1 MFGQHS
7 ARAFQDNIPD
17 RADGHLVEGGARAAN
32 SGGSDMTRVIA
43 PADLQRT
50 PAPSGSG
57 HRLKAVRITGGFLD
71 GVELELADGLN
82 CLIGHRGTGKTTAIE
97 FVRFALEEFRGDG
110 DGALRRRVDGLV
122 QTNLAGG
129 RISVIA
135 ETKDGIEY
143 RICRT
148 AHEPPAVFTAD
159 GEPTNIMPGS
169 TGVFRA
175 DVFSQDEVETI
186 ADDPLSQ
193 LALLDGFIAEPV
205 AEIEAQI
212 RNTIGELQSNGI
224 TVLELRGALAG
235 TSDALN
241 ELPAIEE
248 KLKKLAAAG
257 GGSSPAINQAHAQK
271 ALRDREA
278 QAIAATLE
286 LLRQEHRS
294 LSALAGRIARQ
305 ATPFEPDML
314 SSPNGETLRG
324 INAAVRECAAKVDA
338 AVVEAC
344 TAVELAGRSIST
356 AYDALRGEHQKQEAE
371 FRQLIEKHKIAEAQ
385 SAERAQ
391 LERKRNELLAHRKAK
406 QDLEA
411 RLAAAQQERQ
421 ALLARLSELRDG
433 RFKLRVQQAHRITQQ
448 LGPAIRVRIEQFG
461 NRDAYRQLI
470 EDALE
475 GARVNRKAV
484 AQKIV
489 DAVSPAE
496 LSAIVAARNRDSLID
511 QAGLNTNQADWVFTA
526 LAKDQVL
533 FDLETVELIDR
544 PWIELLDG
552 EQYKDSLSLST
563 GQKCTAILPILML
576 DSANPLLIDQ
586 PEDNL
591 DNSFIY
597 ETIVRSIRDVKARRQ
612 LIFVTHNPNIP
623 VLGDAERVFV
633 LRSDGAKAAVSH
645 VGTVD
650 ECKDEIVTLLEG
662 GEDAFRERQ
671 RRYNY

>member
-1 MFGQHS
+1 
-7 ARAFQDNIPD
+7 
-17 RADGHLVEGGARAAN
+17 
-32 SGGSDMTRVIA
+32 MTQVIA
-43 PADLQRT
+43 PAV
-50 PAPSGSG
+50 G
-57 HRLKAVRITGGFLD
+57 HPGGGDRPEAHRIKSISIAGGFLD
-71 GVELELADGLN
+71 GVELDFANGLN

-97 FVRFALEEFRGDG
+97 FARYALEEFRGDA
-110 DGALRRRVDGLV
+110 DGTLRRWVESLV
-122 QTNLAGG
+122 QTNLGGG
-129 RISVIA
+129 RITVVV

-148 AHEPPAVFTAD
+148 AQEPPAVFTAD
-159 GEPTNIMPGS
+159 GEPTNIAAGATS
-169 TGVFRA
+169 VFRA

-193 LALLDGFIAEPV
+193 LALLDSFIAEPI
-205 AEIEAQI
+205 AENEAQI
-212 RNTIGELQSNGI
+212 RTTIAELRSNSLS
-224 TVLELRGALAG
+224 VAELRGALAG
-235 TSDALN
+235 TSDALS

-248 KLKKLAAAG
+248 KLKKLAATG
-257 GGSSPAINQAHAQK
+257 GGSAPAINQAHTQK

-278 QAIAATLE
+278 RAVSATLD
-286 LLRQEHRS
+286 LLRQEHRG
-294 LSALAGRIARQ
+294 LSALTGRVARQ
-305 ATPFEPDML
+305 APTLEADML
-314 SSPNGETLRG
+314 DGPNADVLRG
-324 INAAVRECAAKVDA
+324 ISAAIQECAAKVDA
-338 AVVEAC
+338 AVADAC
-344 TAVELAGRSIST
+344 GAVEQAGQSISA
-356 AYDALRGEHQKQEAE
+356 AYEALRGAHQRQEAE
-371 FRQLIEKHKIAEAQ
+371 FRQLIEKHKVAEAQ

-391 LERKRNELLAHRKAK
+391 LERKRNELLAQRKTK
-406 QDLEA
+406 HDVEA
-411 RLAAAQQERQ
+411 RLAAALKERQ
-421 ALLARLSELRDG
+421 ALLARLSELRDT
-433 RFKLRVQQAHRITQQ
+433 RFRLRAQQASRITEQ

-461 NRDAYRQLI
+461 NRDAYRQLV

-475 GARVNRKAV
+475 GARVNRRVV

-489 DAVSPAE
+489 DAVSPGE
-496 LSAIVAARNRDSLID
+496 LSAIVAARSRDALID

-526 LAKDQVL
+526 LAKDSVL
-533 FDLETVELIDR
+533 FDLETIELIDR

-597 ETIVRSIRDVKARRQ
+597 ETIVRNIRDVKVRRQ

-633 LRSDGAKAAVSH
+633 LRSDGAKATVSR

-650 ECKDEIVTLLEG
+650 ECKEDIVTLLEG

>member
-1 MFGQHS
+1 MTQAITQAVG
-7 ARAFQDNIPD
+7 RPGGGD
-17 RADGHLVEGGARAAN
+17 RPEAHRIK
-32 SGGSDMTRVIA
+32 SISIA
-43 PADLQRT
+43 
-50 PAPSGSG
+50 
-57 HRLKAVRITGGFLD
+57 GGFLD
-71 GVELELADGLN
+71 GVELNFANGLN

-97 FVRFALEEFRGDG
+97 FVRYALEEFRGDA
-110 DGALRRRVDGLV
+110 DGTLRRWVESLV
-122 QTNLAGG
+122 QTNLGGG
-129 RISVIA
+129 RITVVV

-148 AHEPPAVFTAD
+148 AQEPPAVFTAD
-159 GEPTNIMPGS
+159 GEPTNIAAGATS
-169 TGVFRA
+169 VFRA

-193 LALLDGFIAEPV
+193 LALLDSFIAEPI
-205 AEIEAQI
+205 AENEAQI
-212 RNTIGELQSNGI
+212 RTTIAELQSNS
-224 TVLELRGALAG
+224 VSVAELRGALAG
-235 TSDALN
+235 TSDALS

-248 KLKKLAAAG
+248 KLKKLAATG
-257 GGSSPAINQAHAQK
+257 GGSAPAINQAHTQK

-278 QAIAATLE
+278 RAVSATLD
-286 LLRQEHRS
+286 LLRQEHRG
-294 LSALAGRIARQ
+294 LSALTGRVARQ
-305 ATPFEPDML
+305 APTLEADML
-314 SSPNGETLRG
+314 DGPNGDVLRG
-324 INAAVRECAAKVDA
+324 ISAAIQECAAKVDA
-338 AVVEAC
+338 AVADAC
-344 TAVELAGRSIST
+344 GAVEQAGQSISA
-356 AYDALRGEHQKQEAE
+356 AYEALRGAHQRQEAE
-371 FRQLIEKHKIAEAQ
+371 FRQLIEKHKVAEAQ

-391 LERKRNELLAHRKAK
+391 LERKRNELLAQRKTK
-406 QDLEA
+406 HDVEA
-411 RLAAAQQERQ
+411 RLAAALKERQ
-421 ALLARLSELRDG
+421 ALLARLSELRDT
-433 RFKLRVQQAHRITQQ
+433 RFSLRAQQASRITEQ

-461 NRDAYRQLI
+461 NRDAYRQVI

-475 GARVNRKAV
+475 GARVNRRVV
-484 AQKIV
+484 AQRIV
-489 DAVSPAE
+489 DAVSPGE
-496 LSAIVAARNRDSLID
+496 LSAIVAARSRDALID

-526 LAKDQVL
+526 LAKDSVL
-533 FDLETVELIDR
+533 FDLETIELIDR

-597 ETIVRSIRDVKARRQ
+597 ETIVRNIRDVKLRRQ

-633 LRSDGAKAAVSH
+633 LRSDGAKATISR

-650 ECKDEIVTLLEG
+650 ECKEDIVTLLEG

>member
-1 MFGQHS
+1 MTQAITQAAG
-7 ARAFQDNIPD
+7 PP
-17 RADGHLVEGGARAAN
+17 GAGNEPEAHRIK
-32 SGGSDMTRVIA
+32 SISIA
-43 PADLQRT
+43 
-50 PAPSGSG
+50 
-57 HRLKAVRITGGFLD
+57 GGFLD

-97 FVRFALEEFRGDG
+97 FVRYALQEFRGDG
-110 DGALRRRVDGLV
+110 DGALRRWVESLV
-122 QTNLAGG
+122 QTNLGGG
-129 RISVIA
+129 RITVVV

-143 RICRT
+143 RVSRT
-148 AHEPPAVFTAD
+148 AHETPAVFTAD
-159 GEPTNIMPGS
+159 GEPTNIALGT

-193 LALLDGFIAEPV
+193 LALLDSFIAEPV
-205 AEIEAQI
+205 ANVEAQI
-212 RNTIGELQSNGI
+212 RTAISELRANG
-224 TVLELRGALAG
+224 VSVSELRGALAG
-235 TSDALN
+235 TSDALS

-248 KLKKLAAAG
+248 KLKKLATTG
-257 GGSSPAINQAHAQK
+257 GGSAPAINHAHAQK

-278 QAIAATLE
+278 RAVAAVLE

-294 LSALAGRIARQ
+294 LSNATGRIARQ
-305 ATPFEPDML
+305 APTFDPDMMAG
-314 SSPNGETLRG
+314 PNTEALRG
-324 INAAVRECAAKVDA
+324 VSAAIRECAEKVDA
-338 AVVEAC
+338 AVAEAC
-344 TAVELAGRSIST
+344 AAVERAGRSVST
-356 AYDALRGEHQKQEAE
+356 AQDALRGEHQKQEAE
-371 FRQLIEKHKIAEAQ
+371 FRQLIEKHKVAEAQ

-391 LERKRNELLAHRKAK
+391 LERKRNELLAHRKTK

-421 ALLARLSELRDG
+421 ALLARLSELRDR
-433 RFKLRVQQAHRITQQ
+433 RFRLRVRQANHVTQQ

-475 GARVNRKAV
+475 GARINRRVV

-496 LSAIVAARNRDSLID
+496 LSAVVGARNRDALID
-511 QAGLNTNQADWVFTA
+511 RAGLNANQADWAFTA

-633 LRSDGAKAAVSH
+633 LRSDGAKAAVNR

-650 ECKDEIVTLLEG
+650 ECKDDIVTLLEG

>member
-1 MFGQHS
+1 MTQVIVQAVG
-7 ARAFQDNIPD
+7 RPGGGD
-17 RADGHLVEGGARAAN
+17 RPEAHRIK
-32 SGGSDMTRVIA
+32 SISIA
-43 PADLQRT
+43 
-50 PAPSGSG
+50 
-57 HRLKAVRITGGFLD
+57 GGFLD
-71 GVELELADGLN
+71 GVELDFANGLN

-97 FVRFALEEFRGDG
+97 FVRYALEEFRGDA
-110 DGALRRRVDGLV
+110 DGTLRRWVESLV
-122 QTNLAGG
+122 QTNLGGG
-129 RISVIA
+129 RITVVV

-148 AHEPPAVFTAD
+148 AQEPPAVFTAD
-159 GEPTNIMPGS
+159 GEPTNIAAGATS
-169 TGVFRA
+169 VFRA

-193 LALLDGFIAEPV
+193 LALLDSFIAEPI

-212 RNTIGELQSNGI
+212 RTTIAELQSNS
-224 TVLELRGALAG
+224 VSVAELRGALAG
-235 TSDALN
+235 TSDALS

-248 KLKKLAAAG
+248 KLKKLAATG
-257 GGSSPAINQAHAQK
+257 GGSAPAINQAHTQK

-278 QAIAATLE
+278 RAVSATLD
-286 LLRQEHRS
+286 LLRQEHRG
-294 LSALAGRIARQ
+294 LSALTGRVARQ
-305 ATPFEPDML
+305 APTLEADML
-314 SSPNGETLRG
+314 DGPNGDVLRG
-324 INAAVRECAAKVDA
+324 ISAATQECAAKVDA
-338 AVVEAC
+338 AVADAC
-344 TAVELAGRSIST
+344 GAVEQAGQSISA
-356 AYDALRGEHQKQEAE
+356 AYEALRGAHQRQEAE
-371 FRQLIEKHKIAEAQ
+371 FRQLIEKHKVAEAQ

-391 LERKRNELLAHRKAK
+391 LERKRNELLAQRKTK
-406 QDLEA
+406 HDVEA
-411 RLAAAQQERQ
+411 RLAAALKERQ
-421 ALLARLSELRDG
+421 ALLARLSELRDT
-433 RFKLRVQQAHRITQQ
+433 RFRLRAQQASRITEQ

-461 NRDAYRQLI
+461 NRDAYRQVI

-475 GARVNRKAV
+475 GARVNRRVV
-484 AQKIV
+484 AQRIV
-489 DAVSPAE
+489 DAVSPGE
-496 LSAIVAARNRDSLID
+496 LSAIVAARSRDALID

-526 LAKDQVL
+526 LAKDSVL
-533 FDLETVELIDR
+533 FDLETIELIDR

-597 ETIVRSIRDVKARRQ
+597 ETIVRNIRDVKVRRQ

-633 LRSDGAKAAVSH
+633 LRSDGAKATISR

-650 ECKDEIVTLLEG
+650 ECKEDIVTLLEG